1 MQCLLVVGHMSHACP
16 PLSRRIWNRGLFLD
30 VVSHGPSWLE
40 VRNHSVNVYI
50 KKARETIAL
59 HKAIATW
66 HSYKDRTAIVERCRN
81 KPRDFC

>member
-1 MQCLLVVGHMSHACP
+1 MSIRCGF
-16 PLSRRIWNRGLFLD
+16 SW
-30 VVSHGPSWLE
+30 VGPSWLE
-40 VRNHSVNVYI
+40 VRNHSVNFHI
-50 KKARETIAL
+50 KKARGTIAL